1 MKKLITICTVGMLLA
16 ISTGALAAAI
26 DLTDLSES
34 GVYSD
39 KYLRDVYQV
48 DRPAETGDGDI
59 TVISFDYSC
68 GDDATYAPD
77 HAAFRIRALG
87 GASPEADGANWLSSF
102 NIHPGSYN
110 LDTDYGP
117 SVSSGPLASGVNHY
131 EFTLNR
137 STGEWDLSLNG
148 TPGVLVQSVPEL
160 GGVNY
165 FSDESP
171 EAIANA
177 IGTPFEPFGV
187 GIGGTGG
194 YRILFEEASG
204 GWVDNI
210 QITNIPEPATMS
222 LLGLGALTLLRRKR
236 KA

>member
-1 MKKLITICTVGMLLA
+1 MKKLITICAAAVMILVV
-16 ISTGALAAAI
+16 STGALAVI
-26 DLTDLSES
+26 DLTDLSVS
-34 GVYSD
+34 GVFSAKYGRYVYS
-39 KYLRDVYQV
+39 V
-48 DRPAETGDGDI
+48 DRPAEAGDGDI

-68 GDDATYAPD
+68 GDDATYAPA

-87 GASPEADGANWLSSF
+87 GATPEADGANWLSSF

-137 STGEWDLSLNG
+137 STGVWDLALNG
-148 TPGVLVQSVPEL
+148 ISGVLVQSIPEL

-171 EAIANA
+171 EAFANA
-177 IGTPFEPFGV
+177 IGTPFEPYV

-194 YRILFEEASG
+194 YRVLFEEASG
-204 GWVDNI
+204 GSVDNI
-210 QITNIPEPATMS
+210 QITNIPEPATMV
-222 LLGLGALTLLRRKR
+222 LLTIGGLLIRRK
-236 KA
+236 K

>member
-1 MKKLITICTVGMLLA
+1 MKKLIVICAVVTMILVV
-16 ISTGALAAAI
+16 STGALAVI
-26 DLTDLSES
+26 NLTDLSES
-34 GVYSD
+34 GVFSA
-39 KYLRDVYQV
+39 KYNRYVYGV
-48 DRPAETGDGDI
+48 DRPAEPGDGDI
-59 TVISFDYSC
+59 TIISFDYSC
-68 GDDATYAPD
+68 GDDATYAPE

-87 GASPEADGANWLSSF
+87 GATPEADGANWLSSF

-117 SVSSGPLASGVNHY
+117 SVSSDPLASGVNHY

-137 STGEWDLSLNG
+137 STGEWDLALNG
-148 TPGVLVQSVPEL
+148 IPGVLVQSIPEL

-171 EAIANA
+171 EAYANA
-177 IGTPFEPFGV
+177 IGTPFEPYV

-204 GWVDNI
+204 GSVDNI
-210 QITNIPEPATMS
+210 QITNIPEPTTI
-222 LLGLGALTLLRRKR
+222 TLLLFGASSLIRKKR
-236 KA
+236 